1 MSKTAEQILEN
12 YGTASLIGAL
22 RDDLPRKITQVKE
35 IVRNHRDTYLQAEQG
50 RQLLEAGLM
59 TDIAAEIDPNT
70 GKSAYSNEKTRAAE
84 LLNRK
89 AKDEDYQLA
98 DDEAKKAK
106 MNYEAVQDE
115 LDELL
120 TRNRN
125 YLAVVN
131 LIAAELNLLAN
142 YYELPLEPILSAELS
157 AQEVAADREEDY

>member
-12 YGTASLIGAL
+12 YGTANLIGAL

-35 IVRNHRDTYLQAEQG
+35 IVRHHRDTYLQTEQN

-59 TDIAAEIDPNT
+59 TDIAAETDPNT
-70 GKSAYSNEKTRAAE
+70 GKPAYSNEKTRAAE

-89 AKDEDYQLA
+89 CRDEDYQLA
-98 DDEAKKAK
+98 EDESKKAK
-106 MNYEAVQDE
+106 MDYEAVQDQ

-131 LIAAELNLLAN
+131 LVAAELNLLAA
-142 YYELPLEPILSAELS
+142 YYELPLEPVLSSQEAAT
-157 AQEVAADREEDY
+157 AQEDRY